1 MNSLRQALV
10 RVFRFFRPRNFE
22 AEMAE
27 EMRQHLERRIQEKI
41 DDGIAPHEA
50 REAALRDFGGLT
62 QVQEQCR
69 DEHGFPPL
77 ETFAQDLR
85 FAARA
90 LRKNPGFTAVV
101 VLTLALGIGANATV
115 LCWLRD
121 LVLRPLPGVAAQER
135 LVVIASNQGGGRCVS
150 VDDLQDIAALKT
162 VFDGAIVS
170 QISSA
175 ALEVD
180 RHSEW
185 TDAQV
190 VSADYFSLLGVEP
203 LIGRTF
209 LPNEDQKPDGD
220 PVLVISERVWRRR
233 FAAAPDVLGRTVELN
248 RHAFTIVGV
257 VPDSFHGTMPPSNYD
272 LWAPRSMTWE
282 VRNQRLIGRSAR
294 GWHNLARLK
303 PGVTLA
309 QANAAVATLDEHLA
323 RAYPD
328 TNREVHHRVLPLS
341 EAPWGGQTTLG
352 PVLRLLLAV
361 VGGVLLIVAANI
373 ASLLL
378 ARATVRQREIAIRL
392 AAGASRTRLIRL
404 FLTESFLLALLGGG
418 LGLLFARGGI
428 ASLPYLLSCFLPKL
442 SVPLFLE
449 FHLDGATL
457 GLTVLVTLATG
468 ITFGLVPA
476 LQASRSDLNT
486 ILKQGGR
493 TGASGAAQHRLRNV
507 LVVAEIALALVMLVS
522 AGLCVKGLERA
533 RQVDF
538 GFAPD
543 HVLTASLQI
552 GMNGYTPETGPAFYR
567 QARAR
572 LATLPGVEEAA
583 FASWF
588 PLGFGGDKGADA
600 RVEGYVRPPGEDP
613 TYEFAI
619 ISPRYFAAMRIPLLA
634 GRDFTDQDDA
644 AAPNV
649 AIVNQAFAQRF
660 WPGQDPIGRRFW
672 SRGGWRTIVGMTST
686 GKYNRLDEPAHCFF
700 YLPYQQGV
708 PELDLNL
715 CLRLGASNP
724 AEGGTTDD
732 AAAAALR
739 QVEGFASTLRQA
751 LHAID
756 PAVELLQTQP
766 LAAQV
771 AVFFSQRLVT
781 TLLLA
786 LGGVALLLAAMGV
799 YAVMA
804 YAVSQRTQEFGVRMA
819 LGATAADVFRH
830 VIRQGLILAGGGV
843 AAGIVLAFAVTH
855 LLANFLYGVS
865 PFDPTTF
872 LGVPLVMAAVAV
884 IACYLPARRATRVD
898 PIVALRAE

>member
-1 MNSLRQALV
+1 MSSLRQALV

-27 EMRQHLERRIQEKI
+27 EMRQHLEQRIQEKI
-41 DDGIAPHEA
+41 ADGTSPNEA
-50 REAALRDFGGLT
+50 REAALREFGGLT
-62 QVQEQCR
+62 QFQEECR

-77 ETFAQDLR
+77 ETFAQDVR
-85 FAARA
+85 FAART

-115 LCWLRD
+115 LCWLRN

-135 LVVIASNQGGGRCVS
+135 LVVIASNQGGGCVS
-150 VDDLQDIAALKT
+150 TDDLRDIAGLKAVFEGAL
-162 VFDGAIVS
+162 AS
-170 QISSA
+170 QISATS
-175 ALEVD
+175 LEVD
-180 RHSEW
+180 RQPEW

-190 VSADYFSLLGVEP
+190 VSADFFSLLGVQP
-203 LIGRTF
+203 LLGRTF
-209 LPNEDQKPDGD
+209 LPNEDLKPDGN
-220 PVLVISERVWRRR
+220 PVLVISERLWRRR
-233 FAAAPDVLGRTVELN
+233 FASSRDVLGRTVELN

-257 VPDSFHGTMPPSNYD
+257 VPDGFHGTMPPSNYD
-272 LWAPRSMTWE
+272 LWAPRSMIWE
-282 VRNQRLIGRSAR
+282 VRNQRLDGRSAR

-309 QANAAVATLDEHLA
+309 QANAAVATLDAQLA
-323 RAYPD
+323 RSFPD
-328 TNREVHHRVLPLS
+328 TNRYARHRVLPLS
-341 EAPWGGQTTLG
+341 EAPWGGQTIFG
-352 PVLRLLLAV
+352 PVLRLVLAV

-378 ARATVRQREIAIRL
+378 VRATVRQKEIAIRL
-392 AAGASRTRLIRL
+392 AAGASRARLIRL
-404 FLTESFLLALLGGG
+404 FLTESVLLAALGGG
-418 LGLLFARGGI
+418 LGLLFAKWAI
-428 ASLPYLLSCFLPKL
+428 AMLPHVMAYFLPKL
-442 SVPLFLE
+442 TVPLFLE

-457 GLTVLVTLATG
+457 GLTMLVTLATG
-468 ITFGLVPA
+468 IVFGLVPA

-486 ILKQGGR
+486 VLKQGGR
-493 TGASGAAQHRLRNV
+493 TAGSGAAQHRLRNA
-507 LVVAEIALALVMLVS
+507 LVIAEIALALVLLVS
-522 AGLCVKGLERA
+522 AVLCVKGLERA

-543 HVLTASLQI
+543 HVLTAGLQI

-567 QARAR
+567 KARAQ

-600 RVEGYVRPPGEDP
+600 RVEGYVRPEGAEDQ

-619 ISPRYFAAMRIPLLA
+619 ISPRYFAVMRIPLLA
-634 GRDFTDQDDA
+634 GRDFTDRDDA
-644 AAPNV
+644 TAPNV

-660 WPGQDPIGRRFW
+660 WPGQDPLGRKFW
-672 SRGGWRTIVGMTST
+672 SRGGWRTIVGLTPT
-686 GKYNRLDEPAHCFF
+686 GKYNRLDEPAHPFF

-715 CLRLGASNP
+715 CLRLADSTSSPP
-724 AEGGTTDD
+724 AN
-732 AAAAALR
+732 
-739 QVEGFASTLRQA
+739 VEGFAPTLRQA
-751 LHAID
+751 LHDID
-756 PAVELLQTQP
+756 PAVGLQQP
-766 LAAQV
+766 RSLAAQV
-771 AVFFSQRLVT
+771 AVFFGQRMAT

-786 LGGVALLLAAMGV
+786 IGGVALLLAAMGV

-804 YAVSQRTQEFGVRMA
+804 YAVGQRTQEFGLRMA
-819 LGATAADVFRH
+819 LGATAGDLLHH
-830 VIRQGLILAGGGV
+830 VIRQGLRLAAGGVV
-843 AAGIVLAFAVTH
+843 AGTALAFAVTH

-865 PFDPTTF
+865 PFDPATF
-872 LGVPLVMAAVAV
+872 VGVPLIMAVVAA
-884 IACYLPARRATRVD
+884 IACYVPARRATQVD

>member
-1 MNSLRQALV
+1 MNSPRQALV
-10 RVFRFFRPRNFE
+10 RLFRLFRPRNFE

-41 DDGIAPHEA
+41 DDGIAPNEA
-50 REAALRDFGGLT
+50 RQAALREFGGVT

-69 DEHGFPPL
+69 DEHYFPPL
-77 ETFAQDLR
+77 ETIAQDVR
-85 FAARA
+85 FAART

-115 LCWLRD
+115 LCWLRN

-135 LVVIASNQGGGRCVS
+135 LVVIASNQGGGCVS
-150 VDDLQDIAALKT
+150 TDDLQDIAALKT
-162 VFDGAIVS
+162 VFEGALAS
-170 QISSA
+170 QISA
-175 ALEVD
+175 ASLVVD
-180 RHSEW
+180 HQPEW
-185 TDAQV
+185 TEAQV
-190 VSADYFSLLGVEP
+190 VSADFFSLLGVRP
-203 LIGRTF
+203 LLGRTF
-209 LPNEDQKPDGD
+209 LPNEDQKPDGN
-220 PVLVISERVWRRR
+220 PVLVISERLWRRR
-233 FAAAPDVLGRTVELN
+233 FAASRDVLGRTVELN

-272 LWAPRSMTWE
+272 LWAPRSMIWE
-282 VRNQRLIGRSAR
+282 VRNQRLEGRSAR
-294 GWHNLARLK
+294 GWHNLARLD

-309 QANAAVATLDEHLA
+309 QANAAVATLDAQLA
-323 RAYPD
+323 HTYPD

-341 EAPWGGQTTLG
+341 EAPWGGQTILG
-352 PVLRLLLAV
+352 PVLRLVLAV

-378 ARATVRQREIAIRL
+378 VRATVRQKEIAIRL
-392 AAGASRTRLIRL
+392 AAGASRARLIRL
-404 FLTESFLLALLGGG
+404 FLTESALLALLGGG
-418 LGLLFARGGI
+418 LGLLFARWAI
-428 ASLPYLLSCFLPKL
+428 ATLPYVLSYFLPKL

-457 GLTVLVTLATG
+457 GLTLLATLATG
-468 ITFGLVPA
+468 IIFGLVPA

-493 TGASGAAQHRLRNV
+493 TAASGAAQHRLRNV
-507 LVVAEIALALVMLVS
+507 LVIAEIAVALVLLVS
-522 AGLCVKGLERA
+522 AALCVKGLDRA

-543 HVLTASLQI
+543 HVLTANLQI

-600 RVEGYVRPPGEDP
+600 RVDGYVPPPDEDP

-644 AAPNV
+644 TAPTV

-660 WPGQDPIGRRFW
+660 WPGQDPIGRKFW
-672 SRGGWRTIVGMTST
+672 SRGQWRIIVGLTPT

-715 CLRLGASNP
+715 CLRLAASTPAGA
-724 AEGGTTDD
+724 GTADD
-732 AAAAALR
+732 AAAAQSQLEA
-739 QVEGFASTLRQA
+739 FAPTLRQA
-751 LHAID
+751 MHAID

-771 AVFFSQRLVT
+771 AVFFAQRMAT
-781 TLLLA
+781 TLLIA

-819 LGATAADVFRH
+819 LGATTADVFRH
-830 VIRQGLILAGGGV
+830 VIRQGLLLAGGGV
-843 AAGIVLAFAVTH
+843 AAGIALAFAITH

-865 PFDPTTF
+865 PFDPAIF
-872 LGVPLVMAAVAV
+872 LGVPLIMAAVAAL
-884 IACYLPARRATRVD
+884 ACYVPARRATRVD
-898 PIVALRAE
+898 PIIALRAE